1 MDLSN
6 INNKIY
12 DKEII
17 LGVSDLEILVF
28 RVGLDNKCPA
38 WGDGR
43 TSDQVQTHV
52 DTGTEVPHRHNW
64 NFQIITFET
73 ETETSVGQI
82 LIF

>member
-1 MDLSN
+1 MGL
-6 INNKIY
+6 
-12 DKEII
+12 
-17 LGVSDLEILVF
+17 SDLEILVF

-38 WGDGR
+38 RVDGK
-43 TSDQVQTHV
+43 TGDQVHTHV

-64 NFQIITFET
+64 NFQIINFET